1 MKTQIKVINPDTYD
15 HFTVSGKPKTKGQKA
30 CEAIQKKEYSKLHGG
45 KEKPT
50 FEPSEEQVNQFN
62 LWLEDYQAD
71 LNKIIGKYRRNN
83 HMLTHEELLSEI
95 NIALLKKRNGLIEY
109 TINNGGFN
117 ENNFKK
123 SAFIYTR
130 NLVKWSHLSI
140 RNSSFVK
147 RRDDGVFYDDEDGFK
162 TSFEIAVDTMGA
174 HPDDDPNNIANKDVI
189 LKYKDFLS
197 NVKNY
202 FDILSENEV
211 KVLSMLEKSMTEEE
225 ISNKLGVTR
234 QAVNYTVHNIYKTI
248 KSYINPDEVFGHRF
262 KRVQDGNSSISNF
275 FTSKRKV
282 GLEPEHSSVLKT
294 LVLNNK
300 GELNS
305 NEITKKL
312 NKMCQTNYNVRQ
324 ISTSLNVR
332 RLSKFLRK
340 RE

>member
-1 MKTQIKVINPDTYD
+1 MKTQIKVINPNAYD
-15 HFTVSGKPKTKGQKA
+15 YFTVLGKPKTKDQKVRD
-30 CEAIQKKEYSKLHGG
+30 AIQKKEYSKLHDGQ
-45 KEKPT
+45 ERPV
-50 FEPSEEQVNQFN
+50 FEASEEQTNQFN

-95 NIALLKKRNGLIEY
+95 NIALLKKRSGLIEY
-109 TINNGGFN
+109 TVNNGGFN
-117 ENNFKK
+117 QNNFKK

-234 QAVNYTVHNIYKTI
+234 QAVNYACHNIYKTI
-248 KSYINPDEVFGHRF
+248 KSYISSEEVFGHSY
-262 KRVQDGNSSISNF
+262 KKIQDGNSSISNF

-282 GLEPEHSSVLKT
+282 GLEPEHSSLLKT
-294 LVLNNK
+294 LVLNHK

-312 NKMCQTNYNVRQ
+312 NKMCRTDYNVRQ

-332 RLSKFLRK
+332 KLSKFLRK
-340 RE
+340 KE